1 MSCEDLVIKPR
12 LSHLPRLPHK
22 PLRKKVQT
30 AKRPPSMHDKMER
43 ELSELLEAD
52 QDGKRCSSSRGMIST
67 KLQGRVR

>member
-22 PLRKKVQT
+22 PVRKKRQA

-43 ELSELLEAD
+43 ELSELFEGA
-52 QDGKRCSSSRGMIST
+52 QEGQRCSSSRGMIST
-67 KLQGRVR
+67 KLQGR